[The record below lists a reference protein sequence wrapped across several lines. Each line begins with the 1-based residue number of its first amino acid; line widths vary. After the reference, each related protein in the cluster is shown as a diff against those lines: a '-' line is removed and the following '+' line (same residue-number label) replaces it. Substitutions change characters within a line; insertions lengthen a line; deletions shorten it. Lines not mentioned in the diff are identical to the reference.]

1 MGIVAFVGAS
11 IFLLL
16 TKPLKEEI
24 LLGANKL
31 NLSESLIS
39 HEITEKTVKKESF
52 TQDIKETF
60 HLMFSK
66 RMLHCMPLILFSSFS
81 LTIQSGNFIPMMF
94 DTMQNDFP
102 QWDSNYKLSMVL
114 FAMTPLGLGEI
125 VGGLIMANISD
136 KLGNHGTLKYILVLI
151 TPAFSVLFA
160 TLYYYKF
167 NALVFV
173 MTFFWGLMDV
183 SLSTFIIGVLA
194 FEFDSQITPFSV

>member
-1 MGIVAFVGAS
+1 
-11 IFLLL
+11 
-16 TKPLKEEI
+16 
-24 LLGANKL
+24 
-31 NLSESLIS
+31 
-39 HEITEKTVKKESF
+39 
-52 TQDIKETF
+52 
-60 HLMFSK
+60 MFSK

-102 QWDSNYKLSMVL
+102 QWDSNYKLSMAL

-125 VGGLIMANISD
+125 IGGLIMANISD

-151 TPAFSVLFA
+151 TLAFSVLFA

-173 MTFFWGLMDV
+173 MTFFWGVMDV